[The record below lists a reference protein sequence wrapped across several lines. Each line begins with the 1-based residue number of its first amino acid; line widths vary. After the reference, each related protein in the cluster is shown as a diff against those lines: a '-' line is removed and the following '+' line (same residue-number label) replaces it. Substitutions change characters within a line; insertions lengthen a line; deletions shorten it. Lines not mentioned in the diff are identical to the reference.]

1 MAILLVRDFFKESM
15 ESKLL
20 SLQNDDDDTGF
31 IPLVKVKP
39 ESLIETSIVPD
50 LNPTET
56 GEEMIMVDPGLVTG
70 RTQEVTKYVS
80 KHEIL

>member
-1 MAILLVRDFFKESM
+1 M

-20 SLQNDDDDTGF
+20 SLHNDDDDTGF

-70 RTQEVTKYVS
+70 QTQEVS
-80 KHEIL
+80 K